1 MARPSIPNQ
10 RKQYKELEKRI
21 RSYALLVEDIYDSL
35 AEEAADIALRTGFDP
50 ASGRP
55 FRFSDYPATA
65 DRVRTLQSRMAD
77 EIEAVIYRGT
87 SAEWAASNE
96 VQNLLATGVLKEYTG
111 VIDRQKY
118 RVLFQE
124 NSDALRAFRDRVDK
138 GMTIS
143 DKLWEQSGS
152 MRTAMEEAISCAIR
166 KGTSAVTLSKRISQ
180 YLQDYPKL
188 ATDYGKKYGVAA
200 TAGDCEYRSI
210 RLAASEIN
218 MAYRNAENERW
229 AQMDFVVGYEIKL
242 SSNHNCKGVK
252 TGHFYDICDELAGK
266 YPKNF
271 KWSGWHPMCYSD
283 DTYVLTDS
291 GWKLFKEVDDGDKI
305 MSLNPDT
312 FHVEWVGFTDR
323 QVYGYDGKMIRFY
336 NSTYD
341 CLVTPDHKMV
351 YFDSESNTL
360 KKCTASLYSTAM
372 GLFVYSRSFK
382 TPSIDFACKH
392 INTEFV
398 QYSGKVYDLTL
409 ERNHIMLVMR
419 NEKFTWGSNCRCYKV
434 PILKTEEE
442 FWAWDGRSVLS
453 SESKNSVNNYPDAY
467 VGWINK
473 NAERIVEANKK
484 NTLPYFIK
492 DNNKDLVVE
501 YAKYLTDKNYKN
513 IRINLINGGLKATH
527 IDHSFDKKT
536 GKYEKAVQNVGFK
549 NGYRVILE
557 AENHTIANVKNTD
570 GLWDNKKFEIASV
583 KTGSS
588 SNVRNAL
595 KHCASK
601 PGCDIAVLYAP
612 TGISKV
618 EIREGLSRYNGLR
631 NTSQWKEF
639 IDIYIID
646 EDGIKHL
653 PPGN

>member
-21 RSYALLVEDIYDSL
+21 RSYVLLVEDIYDSL

-50 ASGRP
+50 ASDRP

-65 DRVRTLQSRMAD
+65 DRVRTLQGRMAD
-77 EIEAVIYRGT
+77 DIEAVIYRGT

-96 VQNLLATGVLKEYTG
+96 VQDLLATGVLKEYTG

-118 RVLFQE
+118 RILFQE
-124 NSDALRAFRDRVDK
+124 NSDALRAFLDRVDN

-188 ATDYGKKYGVAA
+188 AKDYGKKYGVAA

-291 GWKLFKEVDDGDKI
+291 GWKLFKDVDDGDKI
-305 MSLNPDT
+305 MSLNPET
-312 FHVEWVGFTDR
+312 FHVEWVDFTDR
-323 QVYGYDGKMIRFY
+323 QVYGYDGKMMRFY

-351 YFDSESNTL
+351 YFDNESNTL
-360 KKCTASLYSTAM
+360 KKCPASLYNAGM
-372 GLFVYSRSFK
+372 GLLVHSRANE
-382 TPSIDFACKH
+382 TPCIDFVFKH
-392 INTEFV
+392 INTEKV
-398 QYSGKVYDLTL
+398 LYSGKVYDLTL
-409 ERNHIMLVMR
+409 ESNHIMLVMR
-419 NEKFTWGSNCRCYKV
+419 NGKCFWGSNCRCYKI

-442 FWAWDGRSVLS
+442 FWAWDGRSGLS
-453 SESKNSVNNYPDAY
+453 SESVNAVTRMPDKFDKWVLSNRDRILSAQ
-467 VGWINK
+467 
-473 NAERIVEANKK
+473 ER
-484 NTLPYFIK
+484 NTLPYFLRE
-492 DNNKDLVVE
+492 NPS
-501 YAKYLTDKNYKN
+501 
-513 IRINLINGGLKATH
+513 
-527 IDHSFDKKT
+527 SFESIV
-536 GKYEKAVQNVGFK
+536 GK
-549 NGYRVILE
+549 
-557 AENHTIANVKNTD
+557 
-570 GLWDNKKFEIASV
+570 
-583 KTGSS
+583 
-588 SNVRNAL
+588 
-595 KHCASK
+595 
-601 PGCDIAVLYAP
+601 
-612 TGISKV
+612 
-618 EIREGLSRYNGLR
+618 
-631 NTSQWKEF
+631 
-639 IDIYIID
+639 
-646 EDGIKHL
+646 
-653 PPGN
+653 

>member
-21 RSYALLVEDIYDSL
+21 RSYVLLVEDIYDSL
-35 AEEAADIALRTGFDP
+35 AEEAADIALRTGFGP

-87 SAEWAASNE
+87 SAEWTASNE

-188 ATDYGKKYGVAA
+188 ARDYGKKYGIAA

-252 TGHFYDICDELAGK
+252 SGHFYDICDELAGK

-271 KWSGWHPMCYSD
+271 KWSGWHP
-283 DTYVLTDS
+283 L
-291 GWKLFKEVDDGDKI
+291 
-305 MSLNPDT
+305 
-312 FHVEWVGFTDR
+312 
-323 QVYGYDGKMIRFY
+323 
-336 NSTYD
+336 
-341 CLVTPDHKMV
+341 
-351 YFDSESNTL
+351 
-360 KKCTASLYSTAM
+360 
-372 GLFVYSRSFK
+372 
-382 TPSIDFACKH
+382 
-392 INTEFV
+392 
-398 QYSGKVYDLTL
+398 
-409 ERNHIMLVMR
+409 
-419 NEKFTWGSNCRCYKV
+419 CRCYKI

-442 FWAWDGRSVLS
+442 FWAWDGRSGLS
-453 SESKNSVNNYPDAY
+453 SESVNSVTRMPDKFDKWVLSNRDRILSAQER
-467 VGWINK
+467 
-473 NAERIVEANKK
+473 NA
-484 NTLPYFIK
+484 LPYFLME
-492 DNNKDLVVE
+492 NPS
-501 YAKYLTDKNYKN
+501 
-513 IRINLINGGLKATH
+513 
-527 IDHSFDKKT
+527 SFESIV
-536 GKYEKAVQNVGFK
+536 GK
-549 NGYRVILE
+549 
-557 AENHTIANVKNTD
+557 
-570 GLWDNKKFEIASV
+570 
-583 KTGSS
+583 
-588 SNVRNAL
+588 
-595 KHCASK
+595 
-601 PGCDIAVLYAP
+601 
-612 TGISKV
+612 
-618 EIREGLSRYNGLR
+618 
-631 NTSQWKEF
+631 
-639 IDIYIID
+639 
-646 EDGIKHL
+646 
-653 PPGN
+653 

>member
-1 MARPSIPNQ
+1 MAKPSIPNQ

-21 RSYALLVEDIYDSL
+21 RSYVLLVEDIYDSL

-65 DRVRTLQSRMAD
+65 ERVRTLQSRMSD
-77 EIEAVIYRGT
+77 EIEAVVYRGT

-180 YLQDYPKL
+180 YLKDYPKL
-188 ATDYGKKYGVAA
+188 ARDYGKKYGIAA

-252 TGHFYDICDELAGK
+252 SGHFYDICDELAGK

-291 GWKLFKEVDDGDKI
+291 GWKLFKDVDDGDKI

-312 FHVEWVGFTDR
+312 FHVEWVDFTDR

-513 IRINLINGGLKATH
+513 VRINLINGGLKATH
-527 IDHSFDKKT
+527 IEHSFDKKT
-536 GKYEKAVQNVGFK
+536 GEYEKAVQNVGFK

-557 AENHTIANVKNTD
+557 AENHSLMNVRNID
-570 GLWDNKKFEIASV
+570 GLWNGKKFEIATAS
-583 KTGSS
+583 TATP
-588 SNVRNAL
+588 SNIRNAL

-601 PGCDIAVLYAP
+601 PDANVAVLYFP
-612 TGISKV
+612 NGYSDGLF
-618 EIREGLSRYNGLR
+618 EDGLSKYNGLKG
-631 NTSQWKEF
+631 TSQYRDFTK
-639 IDIYIID
+639 IICIYKGDIVYN
-646 EDGIKHL
+646 K
-653 PPGN
+653 